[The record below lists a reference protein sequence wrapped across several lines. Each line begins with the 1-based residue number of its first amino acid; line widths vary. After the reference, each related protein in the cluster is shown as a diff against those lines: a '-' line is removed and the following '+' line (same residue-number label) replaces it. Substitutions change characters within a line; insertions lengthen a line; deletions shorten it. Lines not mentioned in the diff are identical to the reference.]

1 MANEWSKV
9 EITATTRQT
18 KSAEQ
23 VNAEEWAKLNKEA
36 DAALERAAARNA
48 QRGDSPGSRF
58 ADLIYG
64 GNPAVDEKTKRK
76 VDEAKIWESVEITAT
91 TKRTKSAEQVI
102 KEYGDKSKLDKS
114 IKALPSTGNAE
125 RDLENLA
132 RGNIP
137 ITGLKLGNIFG
148 GGIKDDTGKGNSAS
162 QEIVALGGIGGMFG
176 GLGATGGFDPLGS
189 VVRTDASS
197 TPSAGTYVT
206 LANTVFSSGSSDMG
220 ETVDIYADT
229 LNSPQNKIKSVLSDV
244 MDVVNSSVRGTLA
257 KTLFS
262 AASKTNMIT
271 GYISKDTAGMVLD
284 RFKSDLLSGVPFTKD
299 GMTKSLFE
307 TVGYDGKSLNFKG
320 GLKGLGE
327 SMMKDI
333 TEQIDGSTGLVAIY
347 KGAKLIVD
355 GDYDTAEG
363 IFKILDNVTN
373 NTVLSGFMDMTNK
386 FKILN
391 TITQSLINLGAPEY
405 FDSIIEK
412 LDRDDKEKYLR
423 DNLDGALSS
432 GDLDFILT
440 ALKHIS
446 GNWIIAH
453 YPNAISSIA
462 AGYTPQL
469 SIDGQVT
476 KEEYSKLIQVLN
488 SIDENWDRVGVRHGV
503 VLYDYNLFSNFN
515 TQARMAIVA
524 GGNRAHIS
532 CLLSSEDFA
541 GTYDTVG
548 ELSLRYPNYP
558 II

>member
-9 EITATTRQT
+9 EITATTKQT

-23 VNAEEWAKLNKEA
+23 VHAEEWARLNKEA

-58 ADLIYG
+58 ADMIYG

-76 VDEAKIWESVEITAT
+76 ADEAKIWESVEITAT

-102 KEYGDKSKLDKS
+102 KEYGNKSNLDKS

-125 RDLENLA
+125 KDLENLA

-137 ITGLKLGNIFG
+137 LAGLKLGNIFG
-148 GGIKDDTGKGNSAS
+148 GGAKSDTTKGNSAS
-162 QEIVALGGIGGMFG
+162 QEIVALGGVGGMFG
-176 GLGATGGFDPLGS
+176 GLGTTGGFDPLGGPMRAEDSS
-189 VVRTDASS
+189 V
-197 TPSAGTYVT
+197 PSAGSYVA
-206 LANTVFSSGSSDMG
+206 LANTVFSSGSSETG

-244 MDVVNSSVRGTLA
+244 MGVVNSSVRGTLA
-257 KTLFS
+257 KTLLS
-262 AASKTNMIT
+262 AASKTNMIS
-271 GYISKDTAGMVLD
+271 GFVSKASAGDVLD
-284 RFKSDLLSGVPFTKD
+284 RFKNDLLDGVPLTKD
-299 GMTKSLFE
+299 GMTKALFE
-307 TVGYDGKSLNFKG
+307 TVGYDGKSLNFQG
-320 GLKGLGE
+320 GIKGLGE

-333 TEQIDGSTGLVAIY
+333 TQQIDGTTGLLTVY

-355 GDYDTAEG
+355 GNYDTAEG
-363 IFKILDNVTN
+363 IFKILDNVTGN
-373 NTVLSGFMDMTNK
+373 VAFSGFMDVASK

-391 TITQSLINLGAPEY
+391 TVTRSLINLGAPEY
-405 FDSIIEK
+405 FDKIIES
-412 LDRDDKEKYLR
+412 LTHEDKEKYLE
-423 DNLDGALSS
+423 DGLEAALPA

-446 GNWIIAH
+446 GSWIIAH

-469 SIDGQVT
+469 SIDSQIT
-476 KEEYSKLIQVLN
+476 KEEYGKLTQVLN
-488 SIDENWDRVGVRHGV
+488 ALDPNWDRVGVRHGV
-503 VLYDYNLFSNFN
+503 VLYDYNLFSRFN

-524 GGNRAHIS
+524 GGNRTHIS
-532 CLLSSEDFA
+532 CLLSSEGFA